1 MNRHALVQTVE
12 LAESGLCEESLI
24 AWLPA
29 ADDDVLCGVGLPPDL
44 LRPHE
49 KGEQPLLKT
58 KQSFTGP
65 V

>member
-12 LAESGLCEESLI
+12 LAERERVGLSEESLI

-49 KGEQPLLKT
+49 KG
-58 KQSFTGP
+58 
-65 V
+65 